1 MMSGNFIP
9 ESETQWETVGEGV
22 IRQILGYDRQIM
34 TVKVQFEA
42 GAEGY
47 VHKHPHVQ
55 TTYVASG
62 VFQFTV
68 GEEIRTVKAGDGL
81 YMEPNVEHGVV
92 CVEAGILIDT
102 FSPLRED
109 FLKK

>member
-1 MMSGNFIP
+1 MSKAFLFAN
-9 ESETQWETVGEGV
+9 EVEWEQVGDGV
-22 IRQILGYDRQIM
+22 NRQILGYDETNM
-34 TVKVQFEA
+34 MVKVEFQA
-42 GAEGY
+42 GAVGY

-62 VFQFTV
+62 VFEFQIG
-68 GEEIRTVKAGDGL
+68 GETKLVKTGDGL

-92 CVEAGILIDT
+92 CIEAGTLIDV
-102 FSPLRED
+102 FAPYRED